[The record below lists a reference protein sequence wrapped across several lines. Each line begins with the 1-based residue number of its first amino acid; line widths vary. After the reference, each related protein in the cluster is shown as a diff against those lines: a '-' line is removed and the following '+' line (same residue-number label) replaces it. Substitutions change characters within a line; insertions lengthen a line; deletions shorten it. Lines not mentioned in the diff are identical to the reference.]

1 MSDYLSGRYEEAV
14 VMLTRLASDPP
25 RKFSCLAA
33 SYAQLGRNGE
43 ARAAAAQF
51 RDLMEPE
58 LVSELE
64 DDNSKWLDYWA
75 RVFSIF
81 TPADLEHLLEGLRK
95 AGLPA

>member
-1 MSDYLSGRYEEAV
+1 MSDYLAGRYEEAT

-33 SYAQLGRNGE
+33 SYAHLGRDVE
-43 ARAAAAQF
+43 ARAAAAEF
-51 RDLMEPE
+51 RDLMETD
-58 LVSELE
+58 LVSELK
-64 DDNSKWLDYWA
+64 DDYTKWRVYWA

-81 TPADLEHLLEGLRK
+81 TPADFERLLEDLRK